1 MKSTALDIKKSLS
14 KHMMESVLL
23 VIAIMVALMAPGFL
37 TTGNLLNILRNI
49 SLQGVIAFGMTMVI
63 IAGEIDLSIGSM
75 VALSGV
81 IIALTTGNL
90 ADTGVMPMEYG
101 VIVGMILAFMV
112 AALFGLFSG
121 WILTTFK
128 MPSFIISLAM
138 LNILYGL

>member
-90 ADTGVMPMEYG
+90 ADSS
-101 VIVGMILAFMV
+101 A
-112 AALFGLFSG
+112 
-121 WILTTFK
+121 
-128 MPSFIISLAM
+128 
-138 LNILYGL
+138 